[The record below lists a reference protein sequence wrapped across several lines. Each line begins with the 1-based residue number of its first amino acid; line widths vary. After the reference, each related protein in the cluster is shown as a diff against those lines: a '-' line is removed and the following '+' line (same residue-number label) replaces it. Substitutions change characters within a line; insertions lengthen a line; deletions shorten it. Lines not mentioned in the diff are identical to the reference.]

1 MENGERRFD
10 TQVKMAS
17 STRWMANISLCD
29 PEISLPFSASNF
41 QFYIHFS
48 TANILSILPPC
59 TVLHLPQD
67 WPQFSVIF
75 LIGPVEWAQWLV
87 KLDVPSSSNWR
98 HGSRD

>member
-1 MENGERRFD
+1 MGNDERRFD

-17 STRWMANISLCD
+17 STRWTANHSLCD
-29 PEISLPFSASNF
+29 PEISSAFSASNF
-41 QFYIHFS
+41 QFFVHFS
-48 TANILSILPPC
+48 SANILLILPPC